1 MTERISLKNIFL
13 YMGLTAGQY
22 RAVRAR
28 VAEKIRR
35 NLSWMSVLMCIVPL
49 IMIPLDRLFFHQGF
63 SVLFLTVAAAGL
75 IICLVIE
82 RVKRPNAVLVLA
94 YLVLAF
100 LFSFAIIVTAS
111 RANAGVPATSI
122 IVYLVL
128 LPMLVPD
135 VGWRMLILV
144 TSFEGLFLLVSHSMK
159 SLPVFQADLS
169 NSMVLVPFGFF
180 VFLLVS
186 NALAK
191 QIWESAQL
199 QKIESHMIISLTDII
214 EGRDAYTGDHV
225 RNTEDYVIQILRQLR
240 KNPKYETVITE
251 PYVKRV
257 VRSAPLHDLGKIRIP
272 DAILNKP
279 GRLTPEEFAIMKTH
293 TTYGAELVEEV
304 LFGLGDPELTEVAVN
319 IARDHHERMD
329 GKGYPAGKKGEDIPL
344 EARIMAVADVY
355 DALVS
360 ERVYKKALPKEE
372 ALRIMKEG
380 RGTQFDPDVLD
391 AFLEV
396 VE

>member
-28 VAEKIRR
+28 VAEKIRW
-35 NLSWMSVLMCIVPL
+35 NLSWLSVLMCIVSL

-63 SVLFLTVAAAGL
+63 TVLFLTVAAAGL
-75 IICLVIE
+75 VIRLVIE
-82 RVKRPNAVLVLA
+82 RVKRPKAVLVLA
-94 YLVLAF
+94 YFVLAF

-225 RNTEDYVIQILRQLR
+225 RNTEDYVIQI
-240 KNPKYETVITE
+240 
-251 PYVKRV
+251 
-257 VRSAPLHDLGKIRIP
+257 
-272 DAILNKP
+272 
-279 GRLTPEEFAIMKTH
+279 
-293 TTYGAELVEEV
+293 
-304 LFGLGDPELTEVAVN
+304 
-319 IARDHHERMD
+319 
-329 GKGYPAGKKGEDIPL
+329 
-344 EARIMAVADVY
+344 
-355 DALVS
+355 
-360 ERVYKKALPKEE
+360 
-372 ALRIMKEG
+372 
-380 RGTQFDPDVLD
+380 
-391 AFLEV
+391 
-396 VE
+396 

>member
-1 MTERISLKNIFL
+1 MTERSSLKNIFL
-13 YMGLTAGQY
+13 YMGLKPEEY
-22 RAVRAR
+22 RAAR
-28 VAEKIRR
+28 PRIAEKIRR
-35 NLSWMSVLMCIVPL
+35 NLLWMSMVMCFASL
-49 IMIPLDRLFFHQGF
+49 IMLLLDSLVFHQGF
-63 SVLFLTVAAAGL
+63 YNLFLTVAAAGL
-75 IICLVIE
+75 LIRLVITKA
-82 RVKRPNAVLVLA
+82 RRPKTVLALA

-100 LFSFAIIVTAS
+100 LFSFAIAMTAS
-111 RANAGVPATSI
+111 PANADVPATSI

-135 VGWRMLILV
+135 AAWRMLILV

-159 SLPVFQADLS
+159 SLSVFQADLS

-180 VFLLVS
+180 VFILVS
-186 NALAK
+186 NALAR
-191 QIWESAQL
+191 QIRESAMIH
-199 QKIESHMIISLTDII
+199 KMESHVIISLTDII
-214 EGRDAYTGDHV
+214 ESRDAYTGDHV

-240 KNPKYETVITE
+240 KNPKYEKVITE
-251 PYVKRV
+251 PYLRRV

-355 DALVS
+355 DALAS
-360 ERVYKKALPKEE
+360 ERVYKKALPREE

>member
-35 NLSWMSVLMCIVPL
+35 NLSWLSVLMCIVSL

-63 SVLFLTVAAAGL
+63 TVLFLTVAAAGL
-75 IICLVIE
+75 IIRLVIE

-94 YLVLAF
+94 YFVLAF

-304 LFGLGDPELTEVAVN
+304 L
-319 IARDHHERMD
+319 
-329 GKGYPAGKKGEDIPL
+329 PAGKKGEDIPL